1 MSITATFPIV
11 GRENHRD
18 EPNNILKPARH
29 PNVAENTMPPRRH
42 ADDNDV
48 DEFTLRESM
57 HVQTLANTSMC
68 RAIETLATAMTAQ
81 ASAQAVPKT
90 NGQSNRSTI
99 IAALLISFIPQ
110 AFGVV
115 WWTRGTERDTAS
127 RVGTVELKMDQYEKR
142 ETIREREVRLLQ
154 QYNMNLQLWMRERG
168 IKGAPMPPKLDIDKE
183 N

>member
-1 MSITATFPIV
+1 
-11 GRENHRD
+11 
-18 EPNNILKPARH
+18 
-29 PNVAENTMPPRRH
+29 MPPNTRRH
-42 ADDNDV
+42 GSTEDDFD
-48 DEFTLRESM
+48 LRETVHILALSST
-57 HVQTLANTSMC
+57 QTNEAVKAL
-68 RAIETLATAMTAQ
+68 TAQ
-81 ASAQAVPKT
+81 VQAQAAALAAPKT
-90 NGQSNRSTI
+90 NGNSNRSTI

-168 IKGAPMPPKLDIDKE
+168 IKGAPTPPKIEIDKE